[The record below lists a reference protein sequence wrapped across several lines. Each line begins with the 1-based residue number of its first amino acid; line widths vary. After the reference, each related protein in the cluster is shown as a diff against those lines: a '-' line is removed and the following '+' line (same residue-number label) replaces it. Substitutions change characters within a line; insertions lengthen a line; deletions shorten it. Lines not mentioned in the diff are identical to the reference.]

1 VVLERVGVVTV
12 TYASASTIAACLTA
26 LPTDALGAVVVV
38 DNSSPDD
45 TVAVVESLA
54 LPGVTL
60 VHRPNLGFGAGNN
73 AGVAALP
80 PHVEHVLF
88 LNPDAVI
95 APGDVETL
103 AAYLDAH
110 PSVAMVGP
118 RLSKNGVPIESA
130 NRAPSVL
137 TEIKPLLPRALG
149 RRITDR
155 RMPPSYAVTGPVGAV
170 EGACMMAR
178 RSALEAVGG
187 FDERF
192 FLFFEE
198 LDLARRFGE
207 RGWSVHLVAE
217 ASAEHLV
224 AASRSTTSH
233 GARPES
239 VRSQAKFFTK
249 WGDASVLR
257 VWPRVARTSWWLR
270 ARLGRL
276 PQAERA
282 ALREAL
288 RDGLTRPP
296 AAG

>member
-1 VVLERVGVVTV
+1 MLSRVGVVTV
-12 TYASASTIAACLTA
+12 TYASASTIADCLTA
-26 LPTDALGAVVVV
+26 LPTGALGAVVVV
-38 DNSSPDD
+38 DNSSPDG

-60 VHRPNLGFGAGNN
+60 VRRPNLGFGAGNN

-80 PHVEHVLF
+80 PAVEHVLF

-95 APGDVETL
+95 APRDVERL

-110 PSVAMVGP
+110 PSVAMVAP
-118 RLSKNGVPIESA
+118 RLYKGGAPIHSA
-130 NRAPSVL
+130 GRTPTPL

-149 RRITDR
+149 RWLTDR
-155 RMPPSYAVTGPVGAV
+155 RLDPSYDVTGEVGAV

-178 RSALEAVGG
+178 RSMLEAVGG

-198 LDLARRFGE
+198 LDLARRFRE
-207 RGWSVHLVAE
+207 RGWSVHLVAD
-217 ASAEHLV
+217 AAAEHLV

-249 WGDASVLR
+249 WGDSAVLA
-257 VWPRVARTSWWLR
+257 VWPRVARASWWLR
-270 ARLGRL
+270 SRLGKL
-276 PQAERA
+276 PREERA

-288 RDGLTRPP
+288 RDGLIRPP

>member
-1 VVLERVGVVTV
+1 MLSRVGVVTV
-12 TYASASTIAACLTA
+12 TYASASTIADCLTA
-26 LPTDALGAVVVV
+26 LPTTSLGAVVVV
-38 DNSSPDD
+38 DNASPDD

-80 PHVEHVLF
+80 PDVEHVLF

-95 APGDVETL
+95 APADIERL
-103 AAYLDAH
+103 SSYLDAH
-110 PSVAMVGP
+110 PSVAMAGP
-118 RLSKNGVPIESA
+118 RLYKGGAPIHSA
-130 NRAPSVL
+130 GRWPSVA
-137 TEIKPLLPRALG
+137 TEVRPLLPRVLS
-149 RRITDR
+149 RRLPDR
-155 RMPPSYAVTGPVGAV
+155 RHDPSYDVTGPVATV

-178 RSALEAVGG
+178 RSMLDEVGG
-187 FDERF
+187 FDQRY

-198 LDLARRFGE
+198 LDLARRFGR
-207 RGWSVHLVAE
+207 RGWSVHLVAD

-233 GARPES
+233 GARPEL

-249 WGDASVLR
+249 WGDTALLR
-257 VWPRVARTSWWLR
+257 VWPRAARASWWLR

-276 PQAERA
+276 TQAERA

-288 RDGLTRPP
+288 RDGLTARP

>member
-1 VVLERVGVVTV
+1 MLSRVGVVTV
-12 TYASASTIAACLTA
+12 TYASAPTIAACLTA
-26 LPTDALGAVVVV
+26 LPTEALGAVVVV

-80 PHVEHVLF
+80 PVVEHVLF

-95 APGDVETL
+95 APADIERL

-110 PSVAMVGP
+110 PSVAMAGP
-118 RLSKNGVPIESA
+118 RLYKSGAPIHSA
-130 NRAPSVL
+130 GRWPTPL
-137 TEIKPLLPRALG
+137 TEIKPLLPRLLG
-149 RRITDR
+149 RRLTDR
-155 RMPPSYAVTGPVGAV
+155 RLDPAYDVTGPVATV

-178 RSALEAVGG
+178 RAALEAVGG
-187 FDERF
+187 FDQRF

-198 LDLARRFGE
+198 LDLARRFAAK
-207 RGWSVHLVAE
+207 GWAVHLVAE

-224 AASRSTTSH
+224 AASREGTAH
-233 GARPES
+233 GARPET

-249 WGDASVLR
+249 WGDSAVLA
-257 VWPRVARTSWWLR
+257 VWPRVARASWWLR
-270 ARLGRL
+270 ARLGKL
-276 PQAERA
+276 PAAERA

-288 RDGLTRPP
+288 RDGLMPRP
-296 AAG
+296 

>member
-1 VVLERVGVVTV
+1 MLSRVGVVTV
-12 TYASASTIAACLTA
+12 TYASASTIADCLTA
-26 LPTDALGAVVVV
+26 LPTRALGAVVVV

-80 PHVEHVLF
+80 PDVEHVLF

-95 APGDVETL
+95 APADVETL
-103 AAYLDAH
+103 AVYLGAH
-110 PSVAMVGP
+110 PDVAMVAP
-118 RLSKNGVPIESA
+118 RLYKGGEAIHSA
-130 NRAPSVL
+130 GRAPTPL
-137 TEIKPLLPRALG
+137 TEVKPLLPRALG
-149 RRITDR
+149 RWLTDR
-155 RMPPSYAVTGPVGAV
+155 RMDPAYDVTGPVGAV

-198 LDLARRFGE
+198 LDLARRFRE

-249 WGDASVLR
+249 WGDAGVLR
-257 VWPRVARTSWWLR
+257 LWPRVARASWWLR
-270 ARLGRL
+270 ARLGKL
-276 PQAERA
+276 PAAERD

-288 RDGLTRPP
+288 RDGLTPPP

>member
-1 VVLERVGVVTV
+1 VLSRVGVVTV

-26 LPTDALGAVVVV
+26 LPTDALGSVVVV

-73 AGVAALP
+73 AGVAATP
-80 PHVEHVLF
+80 PGIEYVLF

-95 APGDVETL
+95 APGDIERL

-110 PSVAMVGP
+110 PDVAMAGP
-118 RLSKNGVPIESA
+118 RLFKNGAPIHSA
-130 NRAPSVL
+130 GRAPTVRSEL
-137 TEIKPLLPRALG
+137 RPLLPRALG
-149 RRITDR
+149 RALPDR
-155 RMPPSYAVTGPVGAV
+155 RLPPSYAVTGPVGAV

-178 RSALEAVGG
+178 RSTLDAVGG

-198 LDLARRFGE
+198 LDLARRFAE

-224 AASRSTTSH
+224 AASRATTSH
-233 GARPES
+233 GARPEL
-239 VRSQAKFFTK
+239 VRSEAKFLAK
-249 WGDASVLR
+249 WGERGLLR
-257 VWPRVARTSWWLR
+257 AWPLAARASWWLR
-270 ARLGRL
+270 ARTGRL
-276 PQAERA
+276 TPAERA
-282 ALREAL
+282 ALVEAL
-288 RDGLTRPP
+288 RDGLTSRP
-296 AAG
+296 AGG

>member
-1 VVLERVGVVTV
+1 MLSRVGVVTV
-12 TYASASTIAACLTA
+12 TYASASTIADCLTA
-26 LPTDALGAVVVV
+26 LPTRDLGAVVVV

-80 PHVEHVLF
+80 PSVEYVLF

-95 APGDVETL
+95 APGDVERL
-103 AAYLDAH
+103 VAYLDAH
-110 PSVAMVGP
+110 PSVAMAGP
-118 RLSKNGVPIESA
+118 RLYKGGTPIHSA
-130 NRAPSVL
+130 GRAPTVRSEL
-137 TEIKPLLPRALG
+137 RPLLPRVLG
-149 RRITDR
+149 RALPDR
-155 RMPPSYAVTGPVGAV
+155 RLPPSYDVTGPVGAV

-178 RSALEAVGG
+178 LAMLREAGG

-198 LDLARRFGE
+198 LDLARRFAD
-207 RGWSVHLVAE
+207 RGWSVHLVAD

-233 GARPES
+233 GARPELI
-239 VRSQAKFFTK
+239 RSEAKFLAK
-249 WGDASVLR
+249 WRERGLLR
-257 VWPRVARTSWWLR
+257 VWPVAARASWWLR
-270 ARLGRL
+270 ARTGRL
-276 PQAERA
+276 TPSERA
-282 ALREAL
+282 ALVEAL
-288 RDGLTRPP
+288 RDGLTSPP
-296 AAG
+296 AGA